1 MFKKIFILVAVVGGL
16 AYFANLAV
24 QESRRVG
31 VNQGYEPDQPI
42 AFSHK
47 VHAGDNKIDCMF
59 CHFAAEKGRHAGIPP
74 ANVCMNCHTQI
85 KKDSPEIAKIK
96 TALEQNK
103 PIEWTKVHRLPD
115 FAYFNHSQHVTSGKV
130 SCQDCHGPVETMT
143 RMRQDEPLTMG
154 WCMECHRAKGITP
167 PEGHS
172 TEKPRKDL
180 LTPMGGLDCAK
191 CHY

>member
-1 MFKKIFILVAVVGGL
+1 MWRKIFILTIVFGGL

-24 QESRRVG
+24 QEARRVG

-47 VHAGDNKIDCMF
+47 VHAGDNKIDCMY

-74 ANVCMNCHTQI
+74 ANVCMNCHAEI
-85 KKDSPEIAKIK
+85 KKDSPEIVKIK
-96 TALEQNK
+96 TAIEQNK
-103 PIEWTKVHRLPD
+103 PIEWLKVHRLPD

-143 RMRQDEPLTMG
+143 RMRQDKPLTMG

-172 TEKPRKDL
+172 VEQTKQDVMKA
-180 LTPMGGLDCAK
+180 MGGLDCAK